1 MRIDASPAVGLQIW
15 SLNWELPSEGDVRHP
30 WCCRFRRSFTRWASG
45 SQCGIW
51 YCRPWHPASS
61 TAVILRHRRDYSSL
75 DNVVPYW
82 QNSGGGV
89 LWRKVFCLSFE
100 LWRPAR
106 VPSWDLCFSFSTEQM
121 SSALG
126 VWEWKYIVMRTIHSC
141 TSVVL
146 KRTRRQQLQEWSSAS
161 TKSVHGCHQTAWNW
175 METRPS
181 LFGWVHANGYQRS
194 VKMPLII
201 QGAELSPLHS
211 VRDLGF
217 IIDSKLTMS
226 DHVNNVV
233 RSCFFQLRQ
242 LRSVRHSLPIEA
254 RKALVHCFISSRIDY
269 CNAILYGVSGAV
281 LRCLQ
286 TVLNAAAR
294 LIVDAGKRQHM
305 TPILRDLHWLPVKE
319 RILYKI
325 GILSFQCV
333 RRTGPAYLVEMFTR
347 VSDVEGRSTPRSAA
361 RGDFVIPRSNTVTFG
376 PRSFRVSGPT
386 FWNKLPLEMR
396 DQDIS
401 YEQFKSKLKTL
412 LFEQAY
418 RALL

>member
-1 MRIDASPAVGLQIW
+1 MPVLQSAYRSGHSTESCLLKVMSDILDAADSGEVSLVGLLDLSAAFDTVDHDILLRRLQSSFGIGGIILHW
-15 SLNWELPSEGDVRHP
+15 ITSFLTDRTQAVVFCGERSSVCRLNCGVPQGSILGPLLFILYRADVIRIGSMGVKVH
-30 WCCRFRRSFTRWASG
+30 CYADDTQLYISG
-45 SQCGIW
+45 SEKDATTT
-51 YCRPWHPASS
+51 ASR
-61 TAVILRHRRDYSSL
+61 VIECINEISS
-75 DNVVPYW
+75 W
-82 QNSGGGV
+82 
-89 LWRKVFCLSFE
+89 
-100 LWRPAR
+100 
-106 VPSWDLCFSFSTEQM
+106 M
-121 SSALG
+121 SSN
-126 VWEWKYIVMRTIHSC
+126 R
-141 TSVVL
+141 L
-146 KRTRRQQLQEWSSAS
+146 KLNGDKTQFIWMGSRQRLSKIRQDA
-161 TKSVHGCHQTAWNW
+161 
-175 METRPS
+175 
-181 LFGWVHANGYQRS
+181 
-194 VKMPLII
+194 LII

-376 PRSFRVSGPT
+376 PWSFRVSGPT

-418 RALL
+418 WALL